1 SRRASL
7 RAKLIGASLV
17 PTLVLLGV
25 FGYFAQ
31 DRGRRSLDEELG
43 RRLIS
48 IAESATAVVRP
59 AQFLAIGP
67 EDESTQTYM
76 SVRHKLA
83 DLRQRTQVA
92 RIELVGPEGGIRA
105 TTDDGVPIGTPAVDL
120 TTTDSAE
127 MRRAL
132 RGEPAASVLFRGY
145 DGLWYKRGYA
155 PIRDADS
162 GAILGVVA
170 VQAPAEYFAQLG
182 RFRRWLL
189 AYGLAGAA
197 LVVLI
202 SAAVARRITRPV
214 RELAGAAERIGRGD
228 LTHTVPKLRS
238 RDEIAV
244 LAETLEEMRAS
255 LRARDERTQMMLSG
269 IAHEVR
275 NPLGGIELFAGL
287 LREEVTGDPDKTAH
301 VLRIERE
308 LEHLKTVVAQFLEY
322 SRRPPPDLARVD
334 CRALLED
341 VRDVLGKDF
350 TDASVECA
358 LDVRGAP
365 VVHADA
371 NQLRRAPLNLGR
383 NAIQATPP
391 GGRVTLSA
399 QNGEGSVRVAVRD
412 SGDGIAPEHLPNIFL
427 PFYTTKEKGTGL
439 GLAFVR
445 DIARDH
451 GGEVICTSM
460 PGEGATFTIELP
472 AWPTS

>member
-1 SRRASL
+1 MARRRSSL
-7 RAKLIGASLV
+7 LTKLVGVSLL

-31 DRGRRSLDEELG
+31 ERGRRSLDEELG

-48 IAESATAVVRP
+48 IAESASAVVLP
-59 AQFLAIGP
+59 AQFAAIQP
-67 EDESTQTYM
+67 EDETTQTYL

-83 DLRQRTQVA
+83 DLRARTQVA
-92 RIELVGPEGGIRA
+92 RIELVGPEGGVRA
-105 TTDDGVPIGTPAVDL
+105 TTDEGVAIGTPAVDL
-120 TTTDSAE
+120 TTTDNAE
-127 MRRAL
+127 MQRAL

-155 PIRDADS
+155 PIRDDS

-214 RELAGAAERIGRGD
+214 RELAGAAERIGYGD
-228 LTHTVPKLRS
+228 LTHAVPKLRS
-238 RDEIAV
+238 RDEIAL

-255 LRARDERTQMMLSG
+255 LRARDERMQMMLSG

-287 LREEVTGDPDKTAH
+287 LREEVAGDAEKTAH
-301 VLRIERE
+301 VGRIERE

-322 SRRPPPDLARVD
+322 SRRPPPELARVD

-341 VRDVLGKDF
+341 VRDVLGKDLA
-350 TDASVECA
+350 DAEVACTLEVS
-358 LDVRGAP
+358 GAP
-365 VVHADA
+365 AAHADV
-371 NQLRRAPLNLGR
+371 NQLRRALLNLGR
-383 NAIQATPP
+383 NAIQATPR
-391 GGRVTLSA
+391 GGKVELGA
-399 QNGEGSVRVAVRD
+399 QNGDGRVRIAVRD
-412 SGDGIAPEHLPNIFL
+412 SGGGIATEHLPNIFL

-451 GGEVICTSM
+451 GARLAVDSA
-460 PGEGATFTIELP
+460 PGRGTTFTLALP
-472 AWPTS
+472 EAT